1 MQDSTL
7 TILVVAAVVV
17 VVALVAW
24 AATRKRRTTQ
34 LVSHFGPEYDRTV
47 EQLGSKAKAEADL
60 AARAKHRAKLTI
72 RPLSPADHD
81 RFADAWHRTQEG
93 FVDDP
98 TGSVAR
104 ADALVAEVMG
114 LRGYPMGEFEQQAAD
129 ISVDYPA
136 LVENYRAAHR
146 LALDSAR
153 GDIGTEDL
161 RQAMVRYRALF
172 AELLEARE
180 LEPAAV

>member
-7 TILVVAAVVV
+7 VILAVAAVVV
-17 VVALVAW
+17 IALVAW
-24 AATRKRRTTQ
+24 AATRKRRTTK
-34 LVSHFGPEYDRTV
+34 LVGTFGPEYDRTV
-47 EQLGSKAKAEADL
+47 ETLGSKAKAEADL

-72 RPLSPADHD
+72 RPLSAADHD
-81 RFADAWHRTQEG
+81 RFADSWHRTQEG

-98 TGSVAR
+98 KGAVAR
-104 ADALVAEVMG
+104 ADSLVAEVMG

-129 ISVDYPA
+129 ISVDYPT

-146 LALDSAR
+146 LAVTSAR

-161 RQAMVRYRALF
+161 RQAMGHYRALF

>member
-7 TILVVAAVVV
+7 VILVAAAVVV
-17 VVALVAW
+17 VALLAW
-24 AATRKRRTTQ
+24 AVTRKRRTTK
-34 LVSHFGPEYDRTV
+34 LVSTFGPEYDRAV
-47 EQLGSKAKAEADL
+47 ESLGSRAKAEADL

-98 TGSVAR
+98 KGAVAS

-146 LALDSAR
+146 LAATSAR
-153 GDIGTEDL
+153 GEVGTEDL
-161 RQAMVRYRALF
+161 RQAMVHYRALF
-172 AELLEARE
+172 SELLEAPE

>member
-1 MQDSTL
+1 MQNSTL
-7 TILVVAAVVV
+7 IILAVAAVVV
-17 VVALVAW
+17 IALVAW
-24 AATRKRRTTQ
+24 AATRKRRTTR
-34 LVSHFGPEYDRTV
+34 LVDHFGPEYGRAV
-47 EQLGSKAKAEADL
+47 EAHGSKAKAEADL

-72 RPLSPADHD
+72 RALTPAEHD
-81 RFADAWHRTQEG
+81 RFSTEWHRAQEA

-98 TGSVAR
+98 KGAVAR
-104 ADALVAEVMG
+104 ADGLVAEVMG
-114 LRGYPMGEFEQQAAD
+114 LRGYPMGEFEERAAD
-129 ISVDYPA
+129 ISVDYPV

-146 LALDSAR
+146 LAVTSAG

-161 RQAMVRYRALF
+161 RQAMVHYRALF